1 MEKLKKDSDLPLP
14 SFFYISPFL
23 YKKILELI
31 ENNFNIFGLYY
42 SNFDKGLLQLSIDV
56 ENIVEIYFQLIR
68 FYYNNYIEINYEGS
82 LRILLV
88 SDINIEDTF
97 KTDESL
103 TIKEQ
108 ALGEWRNFSYVLI
121 ENKLKE
127 DIFLKINLRDHR
139 GISLKYFSKE
149 NLEDKRISKKE
160 FINSF
165 FIEIFNQNNVIIGY
179 NIKEDTLYI
188 GGLKCLE

>member
-14 SFFYISPFL
+14 SSFYISPFL

-97 KTDESL
+97 KTIESL

-108 ALGEWRNFSYVLI
+108 ALGEWRNFSYVLM

-149 NLEDKRISKKE
+149 NLEDKRITKKE
-160 FINSF
+160 FIKSF

>member
-108 ALGEWRNFSYVLI
+108 ALGEWKNFSYVLI